1 MDEYPL
7 LFTYREM
14 VTGDGFM
21 AGVILDGRAL
31 LLDEKKD
38 GWWAY
43 GVEPGA
49 LSETGDSPHEALFY
63 FRQAYASVLVELAR
77 DAQGSFERFQALAE
91 NFFAQKDPEDEK
103 RWLAAREVLSSGKGE
118 PIESLS
124 GLPREKAESPRRIL
138 VVRLDEAKAKLPNV
152 AEEISLPLA
161 KAA

>member
-7 LFTYREM
+7 LFTYREV

-31 LLDEKKD
+31 LVDEKED

-63 FRQAYASVLVELAR
+63 FRQAYSSVLADFAKEASGDFDR
-77 DAQGSFERFQALAE
+77 FEALTQRF
-91 NFFAQKDPEDEK
+91 FSQKDAEDET
-103 RWLAAREVLSSGKGE
+103 RWLAAREVLASGKGE
-118 PIESLS
+118 PIESLN
-124 GLPREKAESPRRIL
+124 GLPREKAENPRRIL
-138 VVRLDEAKAKLPNV
+138 VVKLDEPRAQLPNV
-152 AEEISLPLA
+152 AEEISLPQ
-161 KAA
+161 AA